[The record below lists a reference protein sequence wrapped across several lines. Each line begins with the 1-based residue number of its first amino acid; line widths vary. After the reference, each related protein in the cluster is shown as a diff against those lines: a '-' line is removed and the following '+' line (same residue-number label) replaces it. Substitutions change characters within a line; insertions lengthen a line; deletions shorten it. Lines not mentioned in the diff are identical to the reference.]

1 MQQRCTP
8 GHGEHSAK
16 LHGWWWQRPWPHCL
30 QNPPKTWKTLKPSK
44 VPAPSPSAA
53 KAQPWQGTSSW
64 NRHLTI
70 DALCNQCCAAPC
82 VLQRYWDEE
91 CFERKPLGQAPALE
105 HQASKVPSLT
115 IDLVELINGSTLS
128 SLQPSSPG
136 AGIGMVKAS
145 EKLKRLRTAQ
155 KTGKRW

>member
-1 MQQRCTP
+1 MHHRCTP

-16 LHGWWWQRPWPHCL
+16 LHGWWWQGPWPHCFAKPSK
-30 QNPPKTWKTLKPSK
+30 NMKTLKPSK

-70 DALCNQCCAAPC
+70 DALCNQCCAAPPC

-91 CFERKPLGQAPALE
+91 CFERKPLALE

-155 KTGKRW
+155 KTGKIVR